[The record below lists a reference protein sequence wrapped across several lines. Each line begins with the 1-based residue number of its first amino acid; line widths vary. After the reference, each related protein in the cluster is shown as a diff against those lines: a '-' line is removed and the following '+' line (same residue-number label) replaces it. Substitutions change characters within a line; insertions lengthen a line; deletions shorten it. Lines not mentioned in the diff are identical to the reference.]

1 MANTTTFTL
10 DFVQT
15 ENGLVARFRK
25 MVADYRLY
33 RQTLE
38 ELQSLSS
45 RELADLGLS
54 RASVRQIAREAVYG
68 A

>member
-10 DFVQT
+10 NSVQT

-45 RELADLGLS
+45 RKLADLGLS

>member
-1 MANTTTFTL
+1 MANTTTYTL
-10 DFVQT
+10 GSVAS
-15 ENGLVARFRK
+15 ESGLMARFRK

-38 ELQSLSS
+38 ELQGLTN
-45 RELADLGLS
+45 RELADLGIS
-54 RASVRQIAREAVYG
+54 SASIHQIAREAVYG